1 MALPFAEKRS
11 LDEGAYAWIDQL
23 IHVVIKFMVSSVVNV
38 DEFFRSPAKMEL
50 DLAFGN
56 REDFESTYPIE

>member
-1 MALPFAEKRS
+1 MALPFAGKSS
-11 LDEGAYAWIDQL
+11 LDEGAYAWIGKS

-56 REDFESTYPIE
+56 REDFESKYPIK

>member
-38 DEFFRSPAKMEL
+38 DEIFRSTANAIAKISKV
-50 DLAFGN
+50 N
-56 REDFESTYPIE
+56 TP